1 LLENGTAKIETEL
14 TDDEVF
20 AMLTGK
26 LQETTNDVVD
36 TSQPYSDEAL
46 RPEDPNIDPFAPV
59 TEPTTATVSEIV
71 APAEP
76 VASIPTVQ
84 PRFEV
89 FGNEVLYAENGALAQ
104 EYNSP
109 EEAQAGL
116 KEWLALDEPKQAP
129 VIKEVPVVVA
139 QEKNKFSYKGKTID
153 TAFDLT
159 EGQVKALEELNDFV
173 SDRSGSQFITLQG
186 PAGTGKTS
194 VIGYLQ
200 NYLGAGYKFHY
211 MAPTHAATA
220 ELAFATVKTGNKSL
234 PATVASSFSTRAK
247 GGARVAAMTKKLTKK
262 LALRNNIIVIDE
274 VSMLGSESFNVVKD
288 AIKGEQ
294 IKVIF
299 MGDISQIP
307 EVTSNNPD
315 AKQVS
320 KAFSEFKQVKLTE
333 VKRTSDNNILKV
345 LTAIRY
351 NVNNKIPKVP
361 NTDVLKYLKSSEFNL
376 RLAES
381 IENGPEE
388 TMLIAYTNNAVREFN
403 KKIRQELGRT
413 GDLQKDDVIIGYL
426 GYSSKQIEKGDIANS
441 IQYTVQNVE
450 KDGSMYRITATSK
463 KLANLR
469 EMGVEKIGESFTTGY
484 YQLSPN
490 DTFVFSDIKVSDMET
505 NNTKVSSLMRS
516 VYNAKNRAISS
527 GFASDW
533 FSFYEILDEVSRYM
547 SKIDLGDD
555 YIYNP
560 DTDRMEKYNAD
571 KHYQLKS
578 KYPEVS
584 IDKGIDL
591 GHAITIHK
599 SQGSTIKNAFFDAN
613 SLPKGSSSKLYNGD
627 VLVGSEKHSLI
638 YVGMSR
644 AANTLTVSDDNSEN
658 FYNLDDSMLDK
669 ESFDLPAK
677 LETSYMK
684 INGKVYAY
692 SEINPEMLEALEV
705 SPEMIGDIMQKVNG
719 C

>member
-1 LLENGTAKIETEL
+1 MA
-14 TDDEVF
+14 
-20 AMLTGK
+20 
-26 LQETTNDVVD
+26 
-36 TSQPYSDEAL
+36 
-46 RPEDPNIDPFAPV
+46 
-59 TEPTTATVSEIV
+59 EPTTETVAEIV

-76 VASIPTVQ
+76 VTPIAEPIPAVST
-84 PRFEV
+84 RET
-89 FGNEVLYAENGALAQ
+89 
-104 EYNSP
+104 
-109 EEAQAGL
+109 
-116 KEWLALDEPKQAP
+116 
-129 VIKEVPVVVA
+129 
-139 QEKNKFSYKGKTID
+139 NKFSYKGKTID

-173 SDRSGSQFITLQG
+173 SDRNGSQFITLQG

-200 NYLGAGYKFHY
+200 NYLGGSHKFHY

-220 ELAFATVKTGNKSL
+220 ELAFATVKTGNKIL
-234 PATVASSFSTRAK
+234 PATVASSFTAK
-247 GGARVAAMTKKLTKK
+247 PKQGVMVSAMTNKLSKK

-274 VSMLGSESFNVVKD
+274 VSMLNSGSFDIIKQAVK
-288 AIKGEQ
+288 GQ
-294 IKVIF
+294 QVKVIF

-307 EVTSNNPD
+307 EVTKNNPNI
-315 AKQVS
+315 KQVS

-351 NVNNKIPKVP
+351 NINNKISKVP
-361 NTDVLKYLKSSEFNL
+361 NTDVLKYLKATDFNL

-381 IENGPEE
+381 VENSPED
-388 TMLIAYTNNAVREFN
+388 TMLITFSNHSVTDYN

-413 GDLQKDDVIIGYL
+413 GDLQKDDVVIGYL
-426 GYSSKQIEKGDIANS
+426 GYSSKQIENGDIANS

-450 KDGSMYRITATSK
+450 KDGSVYKITATSK

-469 EMGVEKIGESFTTGY
+469 EMGVNGIRENFTTEY

-516 VYNAKNRAISS
+516 VYNAKKRALSTNN
-527 GFASDW
+527 GLDW
-533 FSFYEILDEVSRYM
+533 VRFYETLDGVSRLM

-560 DTDRMEKYNAD
+560 ETDRMERYDEKRHSNIM
-571 KHYQLKS
+571 S
-578 KYPEVS
+578 EVAV
-584 IDKGIDL
+584 DKGIDL
-591 GHAITIHK
+591 GHAMTIHK
-599 SQGSTIKNAFFDAN
+599 SQGTTVKNVFFDSN
-613 SLPKGSSSKLYNGD
+613 SLPKGSSSQLYNGD

-669 ESFDLPAK
+669 QSFDLPDK

-705 SPEMIGDIMQKVNG
+705 SPEMIGDTMQKVNG